1 MAKRTAD
8 NWMSLRL
15 AYSVAPCCN
24 NLTACQCACAYNSVV
39 HFRPLLFHAVS
50 GMRGPMLGVSSSLFA
65 EVVRVDLQCTWMVV
79 ERVALHSRCRE
90 IHSAH
95 YSRLSY
101 SRTLLGCKVISW
113 YHSTLY

>member
-1 MAKRTAD
+1 M
-8 NWMSLRL
+8 NLRL
-15 AYSVAPCCN
+15 AYSVAPYCT

-95 YSRLSY
+95 DSRLANTRHY
-101 SRTLLGCKVISW
+101 WGVK
-113 YHSTLY
+113 